1 MQGAGGN
8 MKIKRRKTTNLKS
21 QLWITIKL
29 AIPTALILS
38 AGIMLALKFTQIS
51 EVNINSTISV
61 LDKSIQ
67 TESDMVSAFIQY
79 AGNTQSGDLR
89 LATGRIQEDHDR
101 NIAAIRES
109 IPLVKKTVSDM
120 FFIVYIL
127 IAAMVLQFI
136 YLVFSIFRI
145 TNRIYGP
152 AKVMV
157 NILKDAFKG
166 KKPVKSRLRKNDQLK
181 PLFAEIYKATEIIV
195 PVVQRRIKREEKK
208 ALNN

>member
-1 MQGAGGN
+1 
-8 MKIKRRKTTNLKS
+8 MKFKRRKTTNLKS

-29 AIPTALILS
+29 AIPTAMILS
-38 AGIMLALKFTQIS
+38 AGILLALKFTQIS
-51 EVNINSTISV
+51 EVNIGSTISV

-79 AGNTQSGDLR
+79 AGNSNRGGLR
-89 LATGRIQEDHDR
+89 LATGRIQEHHDK

-109 IPLVKKTVSDM
+109 IPLIQKTVSDM

-127 IAAMVLQFI
+127 IGAMILQFI
-136 YLVFSIFRI
+136 YLVFAIFRI

-152 AKVMV
+152 AKVMEK
-157 NILKDAFKG
+157 ILKDASKG
-166 KKPVKSRLRKNDQLK
+166 KKPVKTNLRKNDQLK
-181 PLFAEIYKATEIIV
+181 PLFAEIYRATEIIV

-208 ALNN
+208 S

>member
-1 MQGAGGN
+1 MQGTGGN
-8 MKIKRRKTTNLKS
+8 MKIKRKRTTNLKS
-21 QLWITIKL
+21 QSWITIKL
-29 AIPTALILS
+29 TIPTALILS
-38 AGIMLALKFTQIS
+38 AGILLALKFTQIS
-51 EVNINSTISV
+51 EVNIKNTISV

-79 AGNTQSGDLR
+79 AGNTRSGDLR
-89 LATGRIQEDHDR
+89 LATGRIQEHHDL

-109 IPLVKKTVSDM
+109 IPLIQKTVSDM

-136 YLVFSIFRI
+136 YLVFAIFRI

-152 AKVMV
+152 AKVMEK
-157 NILKDAFKG
+157 ILNDASKG
-166 KKPVKSRLRKNDQLK
+166 KKPVKANLRKNDQLK
-181 PLFAEIYKATEIIV
+181 PLFAEIYRAAEIIV

-208 ALNN
+208 L